1 MSVKAENKVT
11 LKIEQINKSTRK
23 LIIFF
28 SISRV
33 LLSTPFSL
41 YNIQVNNVKA
51 ILQSFSFIFPV
62 MNNEKKYIPLF
73 KIFYSLVWS
82 GFSFYKF
89 FLPHFHII
97 LEWNGLIYTK
107 MLLQWNYAMYTKVVI
122 FQSKNGFF

>member
-73 KIFYSLVWS
+73 KIFYSLV
-82 GFSFYKF
+82 
-89 FLPHFHII
+89 
-97 LEWNGLIYTK
+97 
-107 MLLQWNYAMYTKVVI
+107 
-122 FQSKNGFF
+122 